1 MLERRELMLKIVCGL
16 AAAFALYRLGLVLV
30 HINPL
35 YHVTIPA
42 LPSLASATNSA
53 SSKGATN
60 VVAKTINTSSQAS
73 TNKSTNAGP
82 RTAVAATTNIAE
94 KAQATVA
101 QRTNRPSPG
110 TNQLVLATNAL
121 GQASNTVVQ
130 ATNATPNPGKSITNS
145 VDVPQIAIGSAPP
158 PGIRSRPGRGMPPG
172 FPGGGPGGM
181 PGMPGMAT
189 QGPPLPP
196 EMQARIDKIIESEIL
211 APVMHPMPAALMG
224 IAGKDVFIRASNGQT
239 GLVKEGDEMG
249 GIKVIRVVVNRV
261 LIEEQGQRKEL
272 TIFSGLGSES
282 LLSTKTDSP
291 K

>member
-16 AAAFALYRLGLVLV
+16 AAAFALYRLGLVIV

-53 SSKGATN
+53 ASKSATN
-60 VVAKTINTSSQAS
+60 DIAKNIKITGQAAA
-73 TNKSTNAGP
+73 NKSTNAGP
-82 RTAVAATTNIAE
+82 TAALSRSTNVAE
-94 KAQATVA
+94 KTKGTVA
-101 QRTNRPSPG
+101 QQTNSLLQG

-121 GQASNTVVQ
+121 GHATNTVAQ
-130 ATNATPNPGKSITNS
+130 ATNTAPNLGQSITNS
-145 VDVPQIAIGSAPP
+145 ADLPQMAMGSAPP
-158 PGIRSRPGRGMPPG
+158 PGMHSRPGRGMPPG

-181 PGMPGMAT
+181 PGMPGMPMP
-189 QGPPLPP
+189 GPPLPP
-196 EMQARIDKIIESEIL
+196 AMQARIDKIIESEIL

-249 GIKVIRVVVNRV
+249 GIKVIRVGVNRV

-272 TIFSGLGSES
+272 TIFSGLGSDS
-282 LLSTKTDSP
+282 LLSTKNDSP

>member
-1 MLERRELMLKIVCGL
+1 MPERRELMLKIVCGL
-16 AAAFALYRLGLVLV
+16 AAALAVYRLALAIV

-35 YHVTIPA
+35 YHVTIPS

-53 SSKGATN
+53 VSKSATN
-60 VVAKTINTSSQAS
+60 DIGKNIKSPGQAAA
-73 TNKSTNAGP
+73 NKSTNAGP
-82 RTAVAATTNIAE
+82 TAALSRSTNVAE
-94 KAQATVA
+94 KTKGTVA
-101 QRTNRPSPG
+101 QQTNSPSQG
-110 TNQLVLATNAL
+110 TNQLVLTTNAL
-121 GQASNTVVQ
+121 GHVTNTVAQV
-130 ATNATPNPGKSITNS
+130 TNTAPNTAKSVTNPA
-145 VDVPQIAIGSAPP
+145 DVLQIAAGSAPP

-181 PGMPGMAT
+181 PGMPGMAMP
-189 QGPPLPP
+189 GPPLPP
-196 EMQARIDKIIESEIL
+196 AMQARIDKIIDSEIL

-249 GIKVIRVVVNRV
+249 GIKVIRVGVNRV

-272 TIFSGLGSES
+272 TIFSGLGSDS
-282 LLSTKTDSP
+282 LLSTKNDSP

>member
-16 AAAFALYRLGLVLV
+16 AAAFALYRLGLVIV

-53 SSKGATN
+53 ASKSATN
-60 VVAKTINTSSQAS
+60 DIAKNIKITGQAAA
-73 TNKSTNAGP
+73 NKSTNAAP
-82 RTAVAATTNIAE
+82 TAALSRSTNVAE
-94 KAQATVA
+94 KTKGTVA
-101 QRTNRPSPG
+101 QHTDSLSQG

-121 GQASNTVVQ
+121 GHATNAAAQ
-130 ATNATPNPGKSITNS
+130 ATNTAPNLGQPITNS
-145 VDVPQIAIGSAPP
+145 AELPQMAMGSALP
-158 PGIRSRPGRGMPPG
+158 PGMRSRPARGMPPG

-181 PGMPGMAT
+181 PGMPSMPMP
-189 QGPPLPP
+189 GPPLPP
-196 EMQARIDKIIESEIL
+196 AMQARIDKIIESEIL

-224 IAGKDVFIRASNGQT
+224 IAGKDVFIRSSNGQM

-249 GIKVIRVVVNRV
+249 GIKVIQVGVNRV

-282 LLSTKTDSP
+282 LLSTKNDSP